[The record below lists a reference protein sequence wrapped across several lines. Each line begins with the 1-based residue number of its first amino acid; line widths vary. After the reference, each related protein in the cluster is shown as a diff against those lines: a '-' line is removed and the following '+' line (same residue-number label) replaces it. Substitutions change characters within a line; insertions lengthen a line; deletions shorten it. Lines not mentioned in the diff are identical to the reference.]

1 MTPDQDPIV
10 DDLVDAVTDFVV
22 SLRSNEGFDEVRYDR
37 LVWMLRRC
45 ADAWR
50 DSDRIPRK
58 AVNALVDL
66 QPAATAAADAYRP
79 EERDRILDRVVRLGD
94 EVRDVVA
101 L

>member
-1 MTPDQDPIV
+1 MTSDQARIV
-10 DDLVDAVTDFVV
+10 DELVEAATDFVV
-22 SLRSNEGFDEVRYDR
+22 SLRSNEGFNEEQYDR
-37 LVWMLRRC
+37 LVVMLRRC

-50 DSDRIPRK
+50 ESDQIPRK

-66 QPAATAAADAYRP
+66 QPAAIAAADAYGP
-79 EERDRILDRVVRLGD
+79 AERDLILNRVIRLGD

>member
-1 MTPDQDPIV
+1 MTSDP
-10 DDLVDAVTDFVV
+10 DLVEDLVEAATDFVV
-22 SLRSNEGFDEVRYDR
+22 SLRSNEGLVEARYDR
-37 LVWMLRRC
+37 LVEMLRQC

-50 DSDRIPRK
+50 ESDQIPRR

-66 QPAATAAADAYRP
+66 QPAAIAAADAYRP
-79 EERDRILDRVVRLGD
+79 VERDRILDQVIRLGD

>member
-1 MTPDQDPIV
+1 
-10 DDLVDAVTDFVV
+10 
-22 SLRSNEGFDEVRYDR
+22 
-37 LVWMLRRC
+37 MLRRC

-50 DSDRIPRK
+50 ESDQIPRK

-66 QPAATAAADAYRP
+66 QPAAIAAADVYGP
-79 EERDRILDRVVRLGD
+79 VERDRILDRVIRLGD